1 MQIKVDPDSPGL
13 SANSDVI
20 GLGTGALRRVGESCA
35 QNYKNLT
42 AYSAAID
49 AGRLPIAR
57 GLVPSADDRL
67 RADVIGQLRGRLTLD
82 VAATA
87 ARYGIDFWDYFA
99 RERSALG
106 RWRGTI

>member
-1 MQIKVDPDSPGL
+1 MRALRAHFALCDDDGGDYAIEVDPREVVPGTL
-13 SANSDVI
+13 
-20 GLGTGALRRVGESCA
+20 
-35 QNYKNLT
+35 
-42 AYSAAID
+42 
-49 AGRLPIAR
+49 AR